1 MTDRKRTAANTR
13 WSTLAMILLIC
24 LCAVSCQ
31 DGDNQS
37 TLHIGKGKDGTV
49 SLNILDAKGITKIE
63 FTSKGD
69 YQSVT
74 ALELAR
80 YKTIDYGFNGKG
92 EGTLQVI
99 VYTNFDTIQ
108 SVHYVEGGYHV
119 TLACDSAHIKTLE
132 HTGY

>member
-1 MTDRKRTAANTR
+1 MTDRKRTTANTSLR
-13 WSTLAMILLIC
+13 KAARILLMSVY
-24 LCAVSCQ
+24 LLSCN
-31 DGDNQS
+31 GGVNQS

-63 FTSKGD
+63 FTSHGD

-74 ALELAR
+74 ALELAP
-80 YKTIDYGFNGKG
+80 YKNIDYGFNGKG

-99 VYTNFDTIQ
+99 VYSAFDTIR
-108 SVHYVEGGYHV
+108 SSHYVEGGYHV
-119 TLACDSAHIKTLE
+119 NLACDATHIKTLE

>member
-1 MTDRKRTAANTR
+1 MTERKRTAANSR
-13 WSTLAMILLIC
+13 WSTLAKILLLC
-24 LCAVSCQ
+24 LCVAACQ

-37 TLHIGKGKDGTV
+37 TLRIGKGKDGTV

-63 FTSKGD
+63 FTSHGD

-74 ALELAR
+74 AIELAR

-99 VYTNFDTIQ
+99 VYTAYDTIR
-108 SVHYVEGGYHV
+108 SVHYLEGGYHV
-119 TLACDSAHIKTLE
+119 NLACDSAHIKTLE

>member
-1 MTDRKRTAANTR
+1 MKKQKHNTSL
-13 WSTLAMILLIC
+13 STLAKILLLC
-24 LCAVSCQ
+24 LCVASCQ

-49 SLNILDAKGITKIE
+49 SLNILNAKGITKIE

-74 ALELAR
+74 ALELEP
-80 YKTIDYGFNGKG
+80 YKNIDYGFNGKG

-99 VYTNFDTIQ
+99 VYSALDTIR
-108 SVHYVEGGYHV
+108 STHYVEGGYHIN
-119 TLACDSAHIKTLE
+119 LACDATHIKILE
-132 HTGY
+132 HSNY

>member
-1 MTDRKRTAANTR
+1 MTERKRTAASSR
-13 WSTLAMILLIC
+13 WSKVTRTLLMSVYLL
-24 LCAVSCQ
+24 SCN
-31 DGDNQS
+31 GGVNQS
-37 TLHIGKGKDGTV
+37 TLPIGKGKDGTV

-63 FTSKGD
+63 FTSHGD
-69 YQSVT
+69 YETVT
-74 ALELAR
+74 AIELAR

-99 VYTNFDTIQ
+99 VYTAYDTIR

-119 TLACDSAHIKTLE
+119 NLACDAAHIKTLE

>member
-13 WSTLAMILLIC
+13 LSTLAKILLLC
-24 LCAVSCQ
+24 LCVASCQ

-69 YQSVT
+69 YQSVI
-74 ALELAR
+74 ALELAP
-80 YKTIDYGFNGKG
+80 YKNIDYGFNGKG

-99 VYTNFDTIQ
+99 VYSAFDTIR
-108 SVHYVEGGYHV
+108 SAHYVEGGYHV
-119 TLACDSAHIKTLE
+119 NLACDATHIKTLE

>member
-1 MTDRKRTAANTR
+1 MKPQKHNT
-13 WSTLAMILLIC
+13 SLSILAKILLLC
-24 LCAVSCQ
+24 LCVASCQ

-74 ALELAR
+74 ALELAP
-80 YKTIDYGFNGKG
+80 YKSIDYGFNGKG

-99 VYTNFDTIQ
+99 VYSAFDTIR
-108 SVHYVEGGYHV
+108 SSHYVEGGYHV
-119 TLACDSAHIKTLE
+119 NLACDATRIKILE
-132 HTGY
+132 HSDY

>member
-1 MTDRKRTAANTR
+1 MTDRKRTTANTSLR
-13 WSTLAMILLIC
+13 KAARILLMSVY
-24 LCAVSCQ
+24 LLSCN
-31 DGDNQS
+31 GGVNQS

-49 SLNILDAKGITKIE
+49 SLNILDSKGITKIE
-63 FTSKGD
+63 FTSHGD
-69 YQSVT
+69 YQTV
-74 ALELAR
+74 AAIELAR